1 MLRISQISGES
12 ITYKVAKRIYISPGK
27 SNIICKLEVISICS
41 IRITTDDVLNILI
54 LWIWEEMTKLQKG
67 LYIKNQ

>member
-1 MLRISQISGES
+1 M
-12 ITYKVAKRIYISPGK
+12 SPGK

-54 LWIWEEMTKLQKG
+54 LGIWEEMTKLQKG
-67 LYIKNQ
+67 LYIKIQ